1 MLYYRLGIG
10 FFEVLSELLICP
22 APWCL
27 LFMSKV
33 GRHIGYPLEAK
44 VALTSLE
51 GFCGFANLLLP
62 FGIACFLS
70 NGGLLVC
77 FAKVVSNFVLRTP
90 SFFPSSDDNIKTHS
104 YKKKGAGLPLS
115 RPPC

>member
-1 MLYYRLGIG
+1 MLYYRLRVG
-10 FFEVLSELLICP
+10 FLEVLSELLICP
-22 APWCL
+22 ATRSL

-44 VALTSLE
+44 VAFAPLK
-51 GFCGFANLLLP
+51 GFCGLAYLLLAL
-62 FGIACFLS
+62 GIACFLS